1 MTEEAGYEY
10 FEAGSGV
17 GVRAWGPDRGTAF
30 AEAARAALALVVEPA
45 GIEDRESRE
54 VRAQAESPERL
65 LVSFVNECLYVHEIE
80 GFAVSAVH
88 VAGCTDTMAHGL
100 LRGEPLD
107 GDRHRTGAVVKAAM
121 SHGLSLVE
129 HSDRTAVA
137 LVLDV

>member
-1 MTEEAGYEY
+1 VTGPAGHEY
-10 FEAGSGV
+10 FEVEARV
-17 GVRAWGPDRGTAF
+17 GVRAWGPDRATAF
-30 AEAARAALALVVEPA
+30 AEAARAALALIVEPA

-100 LRGEPLD
+100 LRGEPID
-107 GDRHRTGAVVKAAM
+107 DDRHRTGRVVKAAM
-121 SHGLSLVE
+121 YQGLSLVE
-129 HSDRTAVA
+129 DSAGTSVA